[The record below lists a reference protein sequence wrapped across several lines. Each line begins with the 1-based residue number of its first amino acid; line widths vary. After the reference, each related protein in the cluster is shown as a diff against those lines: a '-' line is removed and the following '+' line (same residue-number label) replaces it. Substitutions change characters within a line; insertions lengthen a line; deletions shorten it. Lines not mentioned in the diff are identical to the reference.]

1 MMSHSVGNGI
11 PLFNARVANVCL
23 SRCGNTRL
31 FIPAL
36 SAILRIITKLS
47 GNDVVKNSIPDQH
60 SIAFGWDVTPREGR
74 VSRNQ
79 ISSRLEIGLHFVT
92 PREGRVSRNIKA
104 GICTKT
110 ELGHAP

>member
-1 MMSHSVGNGI
+1 MGHYDGAALAGFVTPCEG
-11 PLFNARVANVCL
+11 RV
-23 SRCGNTRL
+23 SRN
-31 FIPAL
+31 
-36 SAILRIITKLS
+36 
-47 GNDVVKNSIPDQH
+47 PDQH

>member
-1 MMSHSVGNGI
+1 MWEEGWWVIQDVAVTPCEGRVSRNGYGAVGDGQ
-11 PLFNARVANVCL
+11 PFVTPCEGRV
-23 SRCGNTRL
+23 SRN
-31 FIPAL
+31 
-36 SAILRIITKLS
+36 
-47 GNDVVKNSIPDQH
+47 PDQH
-60 SIAFGWDVTPREGR
+60 SIAFAWDVTPREGR

>member
-1 MMSHSVGNGI
+1 METVKVFVTPCEGRVSRNLYAIFQRES
-11 PLFNARVANVCL
+11 PLVTPCEGRV
-23 SRCGNTRL
+23 SRN
-31 FIPAL
+31 
-36 SAILRIITKLS
+36 
-47 GNDVVKNSIPDQH
+47 PDQH